1 MSALMEKITEAVHS
15 NNFDEFQKIVMPLID
30 FEDADES
37 TMPKVADP
45 DLAALLEDAEDRHY
59 SLHVLEA
66 PDPYFLCDYVDRHV
80 KPSPVPDFEEW
91 GWVSVG
97 GHRDCRVLAR
107 GYDEDLYTERMEI
120 IERLYDEYEED
131 CREAQ
136 RKEWLYE
143 IFWGIVKDHSAE

>member
-15 NNFDEFQKIVMPLID
+15 NNFDEFQKIVTPLID
-30 FEDADES
+30 FEDADEK
-37 TMPKVADP
+37 TMPTVADP

-59 SLHVLEA
+59 RLYILEA

-80 KPSPVPDFEEW
+80 TPSPVPDFEEW

-97 GHRDCRVLAR
+97 GHRDCRVLA
-107 GYDEDLYTERMEI
+107 DDDPEHMEI

-136 RKEWLYE
+136 QKEWLYE
-143 IFWGIVKDHSAE
+143 TFWGIVKDHSAE